1 MLSRHDMAPV
11 SSGGVLT
18 SFAGSQL
25 FGEAYGSGAPWV
37 LALHGWRRDHTDFEV
52 VLRRPKELAAIAVD
66 LPGFGAT
73 PEPASAWGTAGY
85 AEALLPLLQIMAPRV
100 VVVGHS
106 RGGCIAVQLAGMAP
120 ARMAGLVLT
129 GAPLF
134 RAAGE
139 HRRAPM
145 TFRAVR
151 RLAKA
156 GLVTG
161 AQLER
166 LRDRY
171 GSDDYRAATGVMR
184 EVLVTLLAEDYEEA
198 LAAVGCPVEL
208 VWGEHDTA
216 APVEV
221 AGRIENALP
230 CGAKLSVCAGTGHMT
245 PLEAPGALR
254 EAIERLRPA
263 PAT

>member
-73 PEPASAWGTAGY
+73 P
-85 AEALLPLLQIMAPRV
+85 APRV